1 MKVQIPGSGCPKCRA
16 LEANAREALHA
27 AGISA
32 EIEKVTDMDAIVE
45 MGVMVT
51 PAIAINGV
59 VRASGRVLKTKEIQ
73 PSLRSAGA
81 E

>member
-59 VRASGRVLKTKEIQ
+59 VRASGRVLKPEEIQ
-73 PSLRSAGA
+73 PFLRSAGA